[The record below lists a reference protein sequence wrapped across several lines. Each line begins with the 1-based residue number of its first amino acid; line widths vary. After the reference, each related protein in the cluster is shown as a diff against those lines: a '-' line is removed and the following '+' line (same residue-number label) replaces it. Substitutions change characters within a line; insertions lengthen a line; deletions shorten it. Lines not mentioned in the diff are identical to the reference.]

1 MTGGIPGIIGGTPGI
16 IGGIPLG
23 EVIQETHNKYTMHN
37 SLNWVFCIFTKAHL
51 SSFRVASLVLGQ
63 GPFLAE
69 SQGRRLPEAVQLMLA
84 VGRRV
89 QPLRPHHL
97 HQSHL
102 GSAFSSDYLIT
113 KSRGIQ
119 LLWVY
124 VGYKKSTRNMK
135 LNVLPCVFCS
145 STRLLSSMSFS
156 GIPSIPQISSSMSVL
171 PGIALGTPSI
181 VSL

>member
-1 MTGGIPGIIGGTPGI
+1 M
-16 IGGIPLG
+16 
-23 EVIQETHNKYTMHN
+23 
-37 SLNWVFCIFTKAHL
+37 
-51 SSFRVASLVLGQ
+51 ASLELGQ

-69 SQGRRLPEAVQLMLA
+69 SWGRRLPEAVRLMLA

-102 GSAFSSDYLIT
+102 GSVFSSDFLFT
-113 KSRGIQ
+113 QSRGIL

-124 VGYKKSTRNMK
+124 VGYKKSISNMK

-145 STRLLSSMSFS
+145 STRRLSSMSFS
-156 GIPSIPQISSSMSVL
+156 GIPSIP
-171 PGIALGTPSI
+171 
-181 VSL
+181 